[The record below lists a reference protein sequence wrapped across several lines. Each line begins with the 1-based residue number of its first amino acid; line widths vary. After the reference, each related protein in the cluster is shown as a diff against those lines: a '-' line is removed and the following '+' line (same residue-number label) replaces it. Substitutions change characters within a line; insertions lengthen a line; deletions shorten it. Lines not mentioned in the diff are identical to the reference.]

1 MHGAWGPWHRWY
13 HGSPCGW
20 ACDGRLR
27 KSRNMGTFPEP
38 SNQGGCY
45 KNGGGGGRMGRGK
58 GDGVGAKHVL
68 AGTLVPDAFISFG
81 LFNILLPYQ
90 VVNTYING

>member
-1 MHGAWGPWHRWY
+1 MGHGV
-13 HGSPCGW
+13 HGIVGTMDPHV
-20 ACDGRLR
+20 DGHVMAGYENLVTWVRFP
-27 KSRNMGTFPEP
+27 SRRIR
-38 SNQGGCY
+38 GGCY